1 MPGIYSVGGAT
12 VRSIKRIPMA
22 ACAHAALCEV
32 TQGVDVEAVLAVGLE
47 TSDLSSHAESGGR
60 FGISRL
66 RLKKDNGS
74 AYTRIFG
81 IGRRWAYE
89 RQINGRG
96 LSLNC

>member
-1 MPGIYSVGGAT
+1 VPGIYSIGGAT
-12 VRSIKRIPMA
+12 VRSIERIPMA

-66 RLKKDNGS
+66 RLKKENGT

-81 IGRRWAYE
+81 IGRRRAYE